1 MKKINFILIALML
14 TLFSSCEDALEIIQP
29 GELGPNVTFQTV
41 NDLQFGLNGV
51 YSAVSGESPIAF
63 STVFTDE
70 VAIGFANG
78 GQGLNG
84 GEYVFNLNAASAD
97 AAAIWNSNYSMINR
111 ANRVIAGAK
120 AVIPTA
126 ANQAQYNDILAQAHI
141 LRAWG
146 HFVLLSHFSTD
157 LTSDSALGVIK
168 MDFVPTV
175 LDQLPRNTNGEVF
188 ALINADLNFASSL
201 NATSNA
207 NATRTYIST
216 DFVKAF
222 KARMAAYRG
231 KYTEVSA
238 LADELITKYPLT
250 PRSVS
255 VATEATS
262 LYLNI
267 WTDVAIP
274 TATQNEVIFKL
285 ERVPGNGTINSIWA
299 SVNSTVNGSPFF
311 EMSTRLYNLLNN
323 TNDIRRRA
331 FLSPSSDPAG
341 GRIVI
346 GKYPGSGG
354 IVQLNDVKI
363 FRTAEMYFLK
373 AEALA
378 EADNYVGVA
387 AQLQAVTNARFVA
400 GTAPVIPV
408 PANKQAAFAQILNQ
422 RRIELCFEGH
432 RYLDLKRLGV
442 KAGVT
447 IDRAPEDCS
456 IFNACSIPSND
467 FRFTMPIPFTEL
479 SANTAIK
486 DQQNPGY
493 NN

>member
-1 MKKINFILIALML
+1 MKKINFILLALIVS
-14 TLFSSCEDALEIIQP
+14 FFFSCEDATDIIQP

-41 NDLQFGLNGV
+41 NDLQLGLNGV
-51 YSAVSGESPIAF
+51 YAAVAGENPIAF

-97 AAAIWNSNYSMINR
+97 AFAIWFSNYALINR
-111 ANRVIAGAK
+111 ANRVIEGATF
-120 AVIPTA
+120 VTPTA
-126 ANQAQYNDILAQAHI
+126 ANEAAYKNILAQAHI

-146 HFVLLSHFSTD
+146 HFVLLSHFSTNMAD
-157 LTSDSALGVIK
+157 DSALGVIK
-168 MDFVPTV
+168 LDFVPKIT
-175 LDQLPRNTNGEVF
+175 DQLPRNTNGEVF
-188 ALINADLNFASSL
+188 ALINEDLNFVSSL
-201 NATSNA
+201 STNAA
-207 NATRTYIST
+207 NTTRTFVST

-222 KARMAAYRG
+222 RARMAAYRG
-231 KYTEVSA
+231 NYATVTA
-238 LADELITKYPLT
+238 LADELIAAYPLT
-250 PRSVS
+250 PRSAT
-255 VATEATS
+255 VADQNTS

-285 ERVPGNGTINSIWA
+285 ERVPGNRLINATWA
-299 SVNSTVNGSPFF
+299 SVNSTVNGSPFY
-311 EMSTRLYNLLNN
+311 EMSTGLYNLLNN

-331 FLSPSSDPAG
+331 FLSPSSDPATN
-341 GRIVI
+341 RLVI

-354 IVQLNDVKI
+354 IVQLNDIKI
-363 FRTAEMYFLK
+363 FRTPEMYFLK

-378 EADNYVGVA
+378 EASNFAGVA

-400 GTAPVIPV
+400 GTAPVIAV
-408 PANKQAAFAQILNQ
+408 PASKQAAFAEILKQ

-442 KAGVT
+442 KAGVS

-456 IFNACSIPSND
+456 IYNACTIPNTD
-467 FRFTMPIPFTEL
+467 FRFTMPIPFQEL
-479 SANTAIK
+479 SANTGIK

>member
-1 MKKINFILIALML
+1 MKKINFILLALIVSF
-14 TLFSSCEDALEIIQP
+14 FSSCEDATDIIQP
-29 GELGPNVTFQTV
+29 GELGPDVTFQTV
-41 NDLQFGLNGV
+41 DDLQLGLNGV
-51 YSAVSGESPIAF
+51 YAAIAGENPIAF

-84 GEYVFNLNAASAD
+84 GEYVFNLTAASGD
-97 AAAIWNSNYSMINR
+97 PSAIWYSNYSLINR

-120 AVIPTA
+120 LVTPTA
-126 ANQAQYNDILAQAHI
+126 ANEAAYKNIVAQAHI

-168 MDFVPTV
+168 LDFVPLVT
-175 LDQLPRNTNGEVF
+175 DQLPRNTNGEVF
-188 ALINADLNFASSL
+188 ALINEDLNFVSSL
-201 NATSNA
+201 SA
-207 NATRTYIST
+207 NAANTTRTFVST

-222 KARMAAYRG
+222 RARMAAYRG
-231 KYTEVSA
+231 KYTEVTA
-238 LADELITKYPLT
+238 FADDLIAAYPLT
-250 PRSVS
+250 PRSAT

-285 ERVPGNGTINSIWA
+285 ERVAGNRLINGIWA
-299 SVNSTVNGSPFF
+299 SVNSTVNGSPFY
-311 EMSTRLYNLLNN
+311 EMSTSLYNLLNN
-323 TNDIRRRA
+323 PNDIRRRA

-341 GRIVI
+341 NRIVI

-363 FRTAEMYFLK
+363 FRTPEMYYLK

-378 EADNYVGVA
+378 EASNFVGVA

-400 GTAPVIPV
+400 GTAPVIAV
-408 PANKQAAFAQILNQ
+408 PTTKQAAFAEILKQ

-442 KAGVT
+442 KAGVS
-447 IDRAPEDCS
+447 IDRDPADCS
-456 IFNACSIPSND
+456 VYNACTIPNTD
-467 FRFTMPIPFTEL
+467 FRFTMPIPFQEL
-479 SANTAIK
+479 SANTGIK

-493 NN
+493 TN

>member
-1 MKKINFILIALML
+1 MKKINFILFALIVS
-14 TLFSSCEDALEIIQP
+14 LFSSCEDAIDIVQP
-29 GELGPNVTFQTV
+29 GELTPEVAFQTV
-41 NDLQFGLNGV
+41 GDLQLGLNGV
-51 YSAVSGESPIAF
+51 YASIAGENPIAF

-84 GEYVFNLNAASAD
+84 GEYVFNLNTGSGD
-97 AAAIWNSNYSMINR
+97 AAAIWLSNYALINR
-111 ANRVIAGAK
+111 ANRVIAGA
-120 AVIPTA
+120 ANITPSA
-126 ANQAQYNDILAQAHI
+126 ADESAYKNILAQAHI

-168 MDFVPTV
+168 VDFVPETTQ
-175 LDQLPRNTNGEVF
+175 QLPRNTNGEVF
-188 ALINADLNFASSL
+188 ALINSDLNFVSSL
-201 NATSNA
+201 TTNAANTS
-207 NATRTYIST
+207 RTFVST

-222 KARMAAYRG
+222 RARMAAYRG
-231 KYTEVSA
+231 DYATA
-238 LADELITKYPLT
+238 ATFADQLIASYPLT
-250 PRSVS
+250 PRSVD

-262 LYLNI
+262 SYLNI

-274 TATQNEVIFKL
+274 TQNEVIFKL
-285 ERVPGNGTINSIWA
+285 ERVQGNRLINAIWS
-299 SVNSTVNGSPFF
+299 SVNSTITGSPFY
-311 EMSTRLYNLLNN
+311 EMSTSLYNLLNN
-323 TNDIRRRA
+323 PNDIRRRA
-331 FLSPSSDPAG
+331 FLSPTSEPANN
-341 GRIVI
+341 RLVI

-363 FRTAEMYFLK
+363 FRTPEMYFIK
-373 AEALA
+373 AEAFASAGNFL
-378 EADNYVGVA
+378 GVA

-400 GTAPVIPV
+400 GTAPVIAT
-408 PANKQAAFAQILNQ
+408 PANAQAAFAEILKQ

-456 IFNACSIPSND
+456 IFNACSIPNTD
-467 FRFTMPIPFTEL
+467 YRFTMPIPGTETG
-479 SANTAIK
+479 ANSAIK
-486 DQQNPGY
+486 AQQNPGY
-493 NN
+493 SAN

>member
-1 MKKINFILIALML
+1 MKKINFILLALIVS
-14 TLFSSCEDALEIIQP
+14 FFFSCEDATDIIQP

-41 NDLQFGLNGV
+41 NDLQLGLNGV
-51 YSAVSGESPIAF
+51 YAAVAGENPIAF

-97 AAAIWNSNYSMINR
+97 AFAIWFSNYALINR
-111 ANRVIAGAK
+111 ANRVIEGATF
-120 AVIPTA
+120 VTPTA
-126 ANQAQYNDILAQAHI
+126 ANEAAYKNILAQAHI

-146 HFVLLSHFSTD
+146 HFVLLSHFSTNMAD
-157 LTSDSALGVIK
+157 DSALGVIK
-168 MDFVPTV
+168 LDFVPKIT
-175 LDQLPRNTNGEVF
+175 DQLPRNTNGEVF
-188 ALINADLNFASSL
+188 ALINEDLNFVSSL
-201 NATSNA
+201 STNAA
-207 NATRTYIST
+207 NTTRTFVST

-222 KARMAAYRG
+222 RARMAAYRG
-231 KYTEVSA
+231 NYATVTA
-238 LADELITKYPLT
+238 LADELIAAYPLT
-250 PRSVS
+250 PRSAT
-255 VATEATS
+255 VADQNTS

-285 ERVPGNGTINSIWA
+285 ERVPGNRLINATWA
-299 SVNSTVNGSPFF
+299 SVNSTVNGSPFY
-311 EMSTRLYNLLNN
+311 EMSTGLYNLLNN

-331 FLSPSSDPAG
+331 FLSPSSDPATN
-341 GRIVI
+341 RLVI

-354 IVQLNDVKI
+354 IVQLNDIKI
-363 FRTAEMYFLK
+363 FRTPEMYFLK

-378 EADNYVGVA
+378 EASNFTGVA

-400 GTAPVIPV
+400 GTAPVIAV
-408 PANKQAAFAQILNQ
+408 PASKQAAFAEILKQ

-442 KAGVT
+442 KAGVS
-447 IDRAPEDCS
+447 IDRAAADCS
-456 IFNACSIPSND
+456 IYNACTIPNTD
-467 FRFTMPIPFTEL
+467 FRFTLPIPFQEL
-479 SANTAIK
+479 SANTGIK

>member
-1 MKKINFILIALML
+1 MKRIKYILSALVI
-14 TLFSSCEDALEIIQP
+14 TCFVACEDATDIVQP
-29 GELGPNVTFQTV
+29 GELGSAVTFQTV

-51 YSAVSGESPIAF
+51 YAAVAGENPIAF

-84 GEYVFNLNAASAD
+84 GEYVFNLNAGSGD
-97 AAAIWNSNYSMINR
+97 AAVIWASNYAMINR
-111 ANRVIAGAK
+111 ANRVITAA
-120 AVIPTA
+120 ALITPTA
-126 ANQAQYNDILAQAHI
+126 AERATFDDILAQAHI

-146 HFVLLSHFSTD
+146 HFVLLSHFSTNLAD
-157 LTSDSALGVIK
+157 DSALGVIK
-168 MDFVPTV
+168 MDFVPKIA
-175 LDQLPRNTNGEVF
+175 DQLPRNTNGEVF
-188 ALINADLNFASSL
+188 ALINEDLAFASKL

-207 NATRTYIST
+207 NTTRTFVST

-222 KARMAAYRG
+222 RARMAAYRG
-231 KYTEVSA
+231 RYSEVTP
-238 LADELITKYPLT
+238 LVDELIAKYPLT
-250 PRSVS
+250 PRSAT
-255 VATEATS
+255 VADQNTS
-262 LYLNI
+262 LFLNI

-274 TATQNEVIFKL
+274 SATQNEVIFKL
-285 ERVPGNGTINSIWA
+285 ERVPGNRLINAIWA
-299 SVNSTVNGSPFF
+299 SVNSTVNGSPFY
-311 EMSTRLYNLLNN
+311 EMSTSLYNLLNN
-323 TNDIRRRA
+323 PNDIRRRA
-331 FLSPSSDPAG
+331 YLAPTSDPAG

-378 EADNYVGVA
+378 EANDFAGAA
-387 AQLQAVTNARFVA
+387 AQLQAVVNARFVA

-408 PANKQAAFAQILNQ
+408 AITKQAALAEILKQ

-442 KAGVT
+442 RAGVT
-447 IDRAPEDCS
+447 IDRAPEDCNL
-456 IFNACSIPSND
+456 FNACSIPNTD
-467 FRFTMPIPFTEL
+467 HRFTMPIPATEL
-479 SANTAIK
+479 GANAGIK

-493 NN
+493 

>member
-1 MKKINFILIALML
+1 MKKINFILLALIVSF
-14 TLFSSCEDALEIIQP
+14 FSSCEDAIDIIQP
-29 GELGPNVTFQTV
+29 GELGPDVTFQTV
-41 NDLQFGLNGV
+41 DDLQLGLNGV
-51 YSAVSGESPIAF
+51 YAAVAGENPIAF

-84 GEYVFNLNAASAD
+84 GEYVFNLNAASID
-97 AAAIWNSNYSMINR
+97 AANIWYSNYSLINR
-111 ANRVIAGAK
+111 ANRVIAGA
-120 AVIPTA
+120 ALVTPTA
-126 ANQAQYNDILAQAHI
+126 ANEARYKDILAQAHI

-168 MDFVPTV
+168 LDFVPLVT
-175 LDQLPRNTNGEVF
+175 DQLPRNTNGEVF
-188 ALINADLNFASSL
+188 ALINEDLNFVSSL
-201 NATSNA
+201 STNAA
-207 NATRTYIST
+207 NPSRTLVST

-222 KARMAAYRG
+222 RARMAAYRG
-231 KYTEVSA
+231 NYAAVTA
-238 LADELITKYPLT
+238 LADELIAAYPLT
-250 PRSVS
+250 PRSAT
-255 VATEATS
+255 VADQNTS

-285 ERVPGNGTINSIWA
+285 ERVPGNRLINATWA
-299 SVNSTVNGSPFF
+299 SVNSTVNGSPFY
-311 EMSTRLYNLLNN
+311 EMSTVLYNLLNN

-331 FLSPSSDPAG
+331 FLSPSSDPATN
-341 GRIVI
+341 RLVI

-354 IVQLNDVKI
+354 IVQLNDIKI
-363 FRTAEMYFLK
+363 FRTPEMYFLK

-378 EADNYVGVA
+378 EASNFTGVA
-387 AQLQAVTNARFVA
+387 AQLQSVTNARFVA
-400 GTAPVIPV
+400 GTAPVIAV
-408 PANKQAAFAQILNQ
+408 PASKQAAFAEILKQ

-442 KAGVT
+442 KAGVS
-447 IDRAPEDCS
+447 IDRAPADCS
-456 IFNACSIPSND
+456 VYNACTIPNTD

-479 SANTAIK
+479 SANTGIK

>member
-1 MKKINFILIALML
+1 MSF
-14 TLFSSCEDALEIIQP
+14 FSSCEDAIDIVQP
-29 GELGPNVTFQTV
+29 GELTPEVAFQTV
-41 NDLQFGLNGV
+41 DDLQLGLNGV
-51 YSAVSGESPIAF
+51 YSLIAGENPIAF

-84 GEYVFNLNAASAD
+84 GEYVFNLTAASGD
-97 AAAIWNSNYSMINR
+97 ASAIWLSNYALINR
-111 ANRVIAGAK
+111 ANRVISGAEK
-120 AVIPTA
+120 ITPTPA
-126 ANQAQYNDILAQAHI
+126 TEVAYKNILAQAHI

-157 LTSDSALGVIK
+157 LTDDNALGVIK
-168 MDFVPTV
+168 VDFVPSTTQ
-175 LDQLPRNTNGEVF
+175 QLPRNTNGEVF
-188 ALINADLNFASSL
+188 ALINEDLNFVSSL
-201 NATSNA
+201 SSTANTS
-207 NATRTYIST
+207 RTFVSA

-222 KARMAAYRG
+222 RVRMAAYRG
-231 KYTEVSA
+231 KYSEVTA
-238 LADELITKYPLT
+238 LADQLIAAYPLT
-250 PRSVS
+250 PRSAT

-285 ERVPGNGTINSIWA
+285 ERVPGAGNRLINAIWA
-299 SVNSTVNGSPFF
+299 SVNSTVNGSPFY
-311 EMSTRLYNLLNN
+311 EMSTSLYNLLNN
-323 TNDIRRRA
+323 PNDIRRRA

-341 GRIVI
+341 NRIVI

-363 FRTAEMYFLK
+363 FRTPEMYFLK
-373 AEALA
+373 AESLA
-378 EADNYVGVA
+378 DAGNFAGVA

-400 GTAPVIPV
+400 GTAPVIATPTT
-408 PANKQAAFAQILNQ
+408 AQAAFAEILKQ

-442 KAGVT
+442 RAGVS
-447 IDRAPEDCS
+447 IDRDPADCS
-456 IFNACSIPSND
+456 IYNACTIPNTD
-467 FRFTMPIPFTEL
+467 YRFTMPIPVSEL
-479 SANTAIK
+479 SANLAIK

-493 NN
+493 TN

>member
-1 MKKINFILIALML
+1 MKKINFILLALIVSF
-14 TLFSSCEDALEIIQP
+14 FSSCEDAIDIIQP
-29 GELGPNVTFQTV
+29 GELGPDVTFQTV
-41 NDLQFGLNGV
+41 DDLQLGLNGV
-51 YSAVSGESPIAF
+51 YAAVAGENAIAF

-84 GEYVFNLNAASAD
+84 GEYVFNLTAASAD
-97 AAAIWNSNYSMINR
+97 PAAIWYSNYALINR
-111 ANRVIAGAK
+111 ANRVIAGA
-120 AVIPTA
+120 ALVTPTA
-126 ANQAQYNDILAQAHI
+126 ANEAAYKNILAQAHI

-146 HFVLLSHFSTD
+146 HFVLLSHFTTNMAD
-157 LTSDSALGVIK
+157 DSALGVIK
-168 MDFVPTV
+168 LDFVPLVT
-175 LDQLPRNTNGEVF
+175 DQLPRNTNGEVF
-188 ALINADLNFASSL
+188 ALINEDLNFVSSL
-201 NATSNA
+201 STNAANTS
-207 NATRTYIST
+207 RTFVST

-222 KARMAAYRG
+222 RARMAAYRG
-231 KYTEVSA
+231 KYAEVTA
-238 LADELITKYPLT
+238 LADQLIAAYPLT
-250 PRSVS
+250 PRSAT

-285 ERVPGNGTINSIWA
+285 ERVPGNRLINATWA
-299 SVNSTVNGSPFF
+299 SVNSTVNGSPFY

-323 TNDIRRRA
+323 PNDIRRRA

-341 GRIVI
+341 NRIVI

-354 IVQLNDVKI
+354 IVQLNDIKI
-363 FRTAEMYFLK
+363 FRTPEMYFLK

-378 EADNYVGVA
+378 DAGNFTGVA

-400 GTAPVIPV
+400 GTAPVIATPTT
-408 PANKQAAFAQILNQ
+408 AQAAFAEILKQ

-442 KAGVT
+442 RAGVS
-447 IDRAPEDCS
+447 IDRDPADCS
-456 IFNACSIPSND
+456 IYNACTIPNTD
-467 FRFTMPIPFTEL
+467 YRFTMPIPVGEL
-479 SANTAIK
+479 SANTGIK

-493 NN
+493 TN

>member
-1 MKKINFILIALML
+1 MVSV
-14 TLFSSCEDALEIIQP
+14 FSSCEDAIDIVQP
-29 GELGPNVTFQTV
+29 GELTPQVAFETV
-41 NDLQFGLNGV
+41 GDLQLGLNGV
-51 YSAVSGESPIAF
+51 YGAIDGESAISF

-84 GEYVFNLNAASAD
+84 GEYVFNLNTGSDGPAL
-97 AAAIWNSNYSMINR
+97 IWATNYALINR
-111 ANRVIAGAK
+111 ANRVIAGAALITPSAADK
-120 AVIPTA
+120 ASYDNIV
-126 ANQAQYNDILAQAHI
+126 AQAHI

-168 MDFVPTV
+168 VDFVPLTTQ
-175 LDQLPRNTNGEVF
+175 QLPRNTNGEVF
-188 ALINADLNFASSL
+188 SLIDADLVYGSSL
-201 NATSNA
+201 TTNAA
-207 NATRTYIST
+207 NTNRTFVSK

-231 KYTEVSA
+231 KYA
-238 LADELITKYPLT
+238 IAGPLADELIAAYPLT
-250 PRSVS
+250 SRSAS
-255 VATEATS
+255 VATENTS
-262 LYLNI
+262 SYLNI

-274 TATQNEVIFKL
+274 VDNEVIFKL
-285 ERVPGNGTINSIWA
+285 ERVSGNGTINSIW
-299 SVNSTVNGSPFF
+299 SSIDSTISGSPFY
-311 EMSTRLYNLLNN
+311 EMSTSMYNLLNDP
-323 TNDIRRRA
+323 NDIRRRA
-331 FLSPSSDPAG
+331 FLSTTSEPANNKLA
-341 GRIVI
+341 I

-363 FRTAEMYFLK
+363 FRSVEMYFIK

-378 EADNYVGVA
+378 SVGNFAGVA
-387 AQLQAVTNARFVA
+387 AQLQLVNNARFVV
-400 GTAPVIPV
+400 GTAPVIAV
-408 PANKQAAFAQILNQ
+408 PANEKAAFAEILKQ
-422 RRIELCFEGH
+422 RRIELCYEGH

-447 IDRAPEDCS
+447 IDRDPADCS
-456 IFNACSIPSND
+456 AYGACSIPNTD
-467 FRFTMPIPFTEL
+467 YRFTLPIPGGEI

-493 NN
+493 ATN

>member
-1 MKKINFILIALML
+1 MKKINFILLALIVSF
-14 TLFSSCEDALEIIQP
+14 FSSCEDAIDIVQP
-29 GELGPNVTFQTV
+29 GELGPDVTFQTV
-41 NDLQFGLNGV
+41 DDLQLGLNGV
-51 YSAVSGESPIAF
+51 YAAVAGENAIAF

-84 GEYVFNLNAASAD
+84 GEYVFNLTAASGD
-97 AAAIWNSNYSMINR
+97 PSAIWYSNYSLINR

-120 AVIPTA
+120 LVTPTA
-126 ANQAQYNDILAQAHI
+126 ANEAAYKNIVAQAHI

-146 HFVLLSHFSTD
+146 HFVLLSHFTTNMAD
-157 LTSDSALGVIK
+157 DSALGVIK
-168 MDFVPTV
+168 LDFIPLVT
-175 LDQLPRNTNGEVF
+175 DQLPRNTNGEVF
-188 ALINADLNFASSL
+188 ALINEDLNFVSSL
-201 NATSNA
+201 STNAANTS
-207 NATRTYIST
+207 RTFVST

-222 KARMAAYRG
+222 RARMAAYRG
-231 KYTEVSA
+231 KYAEVTA
-238 LADELITKYPLT
+238 LADELIAAYPLT
-250 PRSVS
+250 PRSAT

-285 ERVPGNGTINSIWA
+285 ERVPGNRLINATWA
-299 SVNSTVNGSPFF
+299 SVNSTINGSPFY
-311 EMSTRLYNLLNN
+311 EMSTGLYNLLNN
-323 TNDIRRRA
+323 PNDIRRRA

-341 GRIVI
+341 NRIVI

-354 IVQLNDVKI
+354 IVQLNDIKI
-363 FRTAEMYFLK
+363 FRTPEMYFLK

-378 EADNYVGVA
+378 DAGNFAGVA

-400 GTAPVIPV
+400 GTAPVIATPTTT
-408 PANKQAAFAQILNQ
+408 QAAFAEILKQ

-442 KAGVT
+442 KAGVS
-447 IDRAPEDCS
+447 IDRDPADCS
-456 IFNACSIPSND
+456 IYNACTIPNTD
-467 FRFTMPIPFTEL
+467 YRFTMPIPVGEL
-479 SANTAIK
+479 SANTGIK

-493 NN
+493 TN

>member
-1 MKKINFILIALML
+1 MKKINFIIFALFVS
-14 TLFSSCEDALEIIQP
+14 LFSSSCEDAIDIVQP
-29 GELGPNVTFQTV
+29 GELTPAVAFQTV
-41 NDLQFGLNGV
+41 EDLQLGLNGV
-51 YSAVSGESPIAF
+51 YSSINGEAPIAF

-84 GEYVFNLNAASAD
+84 GEYVFNLNTGSND
-97 AAAIWNSNYSMINR
+97 ARAIWLTNYALINR
-111 ANRVIAGAK
+111 ANRVIAGAEF
-120 AVIPTA
+120 VTPSA
-126 ANQAQYNDILAQAHI
+126 ADKPAYDNIVAQAHI

-157 LTSDSALGVIK
+157 LKDDKALGVIK
-168 MDFVPTV
+168 VDFVPLTTQ
-175 LDQLPRNTNGEVF
+175 QLPRNTNGEVF
-188 ALINADLNFASSL
+188 ALINSDLNFVTSL
-201 NATSNA
+201 TTNAA
-207 NATRTYIST
+207 NQATRTYVSA

-222 KARMAAYRG
+222 RARMAAYRG
-231 KYTEVSA
+231 DYTTASTYA
-238 LADELITKYPLT
+238 SQLITDYPLT
-250 PRSVS
+250 PRSAT

-262 LYLNI
+262 PYLNI

-274 TATQNEVIFKL
+274 TNNEVIFKL
-285 ERVPGNGTINSIWA
+285 ERVPGNFLINSIWA
-299 SVNSTVNGSPFF
+299 SVNSTVTGSPFY
-311 EMSTRLYNLLNN
+311 EMSTSLYNLLNN

-331 FLSPSSDPAG
+331 FVSPSSEPANNKL
-341 GRIVI
+341 VI

-363 FRTAEMYFLK
+363 FRSAEMYFIK

-378 EADNYVGVA
+378 NAKDFVGAA
-387 AQLQAVTNARFVA
+387 AQLQLVVNARFVA

-408 PANKQAAFAQILNQ
+408 ATTEAAAFAEILKQ

-447 IDRAPEDCS
+447 IDRDPADCS
-456 IFNACSIPSND
+456 IFNACSIPNTD
-467 FRFTMPIPFTEL
+467 YRFTMPIPGFEIG
-479 SANTAIK
+479 ANAAIK
-486 DQQNPGY
+486 SQQNPGY
-493 NN
+493 AN

>member
-1 MKKINFILIALML
+1 MKKINFILFALIISF
-14 TLFSSCEDALEIIQP
+14 FSSCEDAIDIIQP
-29 GELGPNVTFQTV
+29 GELGPDVTFQTV
-41 NDLQFGLNGV
+41 EDLQFGLNGV
-51 YSAVSGESPIAF
+51 YAAVAGENAISF

-84 GEYVFNLNAASAD
+84 GEYVFNLNAASGD
-97 AAAIWNSNYSMINR
+97 AAVIWSSNYALINR
-111 ANRVIAGAK
+111 ANRVIAGA
-120 AVIPTA
+120 ALITPTA
-126 ANQAQYNDILAQAHI
+126 ATKAAYDDILAQAHI

-146 HFVLLSHFSTD
+146 HFVLLSHFTTNMAD
-157 LTSDSALGVIK
+157 DNALGVIK
-168 MDFVPTV
+168 LDFVPLVT
-175 LDQLPRNTNGEVF
+175 DQLPRNTNGEVF
-188 ALINADLNFASSL
+188 ALINEDLNFASSL
-201 NATSNA
+201 SATSNA
-207 NATRTYIST
+207 NTSRTFVST

-222 KARMAAYRG
+222 RARMAAYRG
-231 KYTEVSA
+231 KYAEVTA
-238 LADELITKYPLT
+238 LADQLIASYPLT
-250 PRSVS
+250 PRSAT
-255 VATEATS
+255 VADQNTS

-285 ERVPGNGTINSIWA
+285 ERVPGNRLINAIWA
-299 SVNSTVNGSPFF
+299 SVNSTVNGSPFY
-311 EMSTRLYNLLNN
+311 EMSTSLYNLLNN

-331 FLSPSSDPAG
+331 FLSPSSDPATN
-341 GRIVI
+341 RLVI

-363 FRTAEMYFLK
+363 FRTPEMYFLK

-378 EADNYVGVA
+378 DAGNFAGVA

-408 PANKQAAFAQILNQ
+408 PTSAQAAFAEILKQ

-442 KAGVT
+442 RAGVT

-456 IFNACSIPSND
+456 IFNACSIPNTD
-467 FRFTMPIPFTEL
+467 YRFTMPIPVGEL
-479 SANTAIK
+479 SANTGIK

-493 NN
+493 TN

>member
-1 MKKINFILIALML
+1 MKKINFILIALIV
-14 TLFSSCEDALEIIQP
+14 TLFSSCDDALEIIQP
-29 GELGPNVTFQTV
+29 GELGANVTFQTV

-51 YSAVSGESPIAF
+51 YSAVSGEGPIAF

-97 AAAIWNSNYSMINR
+97 AAGIWNSNYSMINR

-188 ALINADLNFASSL
+188 ALINADLNLASAL

-207 NATRTYIST
+207 NTTRTFIST

-231 KYTEVSA
+231 KYTEVTA

-250 PRSVS
+250 PRSATF
-255 VATEATS
+255 ATEATS

-274 TATQNEVIFKL
+274 AANQNEVIFKL

-378 EADNYVGVA
+378 DADNYIGVA

-447 IDRAPEDCS
+447 IDRAPEDCTS
-456 IFNACSIPSND
+456 FNACSIPSND

-479 SANTAIK
+479 SANTGIK